1 MRLKLDKNTTYIIC
15 GHRNP
20 DVDSIGSC
28 IGLYYWMKKQ
38 NYRVKVLVEPGEQ
51 KDIDCREFFPTKD
64 EIEKIKNKKFSMICV
79 DSSSIDRVYPED
91 IIDYAQDI
99 INIDHHENSMFGD
112 VNIVD
117 ESAASCTQVLF
128 EELRK
133 YSLPRISLDYFY
145 AGLISD
151 SINFTTQKTT
161 AKSFEMALHCIK
173 NNVDVVAI
181 TENISKSLSL
191 QHIKAIGEAI
201 KNMTLTEDGILF
213 SHVNPLELDGTTS
226 INMET
231 LKGVPSVLSRVK
243 DAKIVINS
251 FAKFSENNDTVK
263 IYCSIRS
270 RSNINSLPLAQHFGG
285 GGHNNACGFHIN
297 ITVDKYKNFDIIKE
311 EIILKCREILQKE
324 EQSGKD
330 FT

>member
-1 MRLKLDKNTTYIIC
+1 MRLKLDKNMTYIIC

-28 IGLYYWMKKQ
+28 LGLYYWMKKQ
-38 NYRVKVLVEPGEQ
+38 NYRVKVLIESGDLQE
-51 KDIDCREFFPTKD
+51 IDCKEFFPTKD

-79 DSSSIDRVYPED
+79 DTSSLNRVYPEE
-91 IIDYAQDI
+91 IIDYAQNI
-99 INIDHHENSMFGD
+99 VNIDHHENSKFGD
-112 VNIVD
+112 INIVD

-128 EELRK
+128 EELKK

-161 AKSFEMALHCIK
+161 AKSFEMASYCAK
-173 NNVDVVAI
+173 NDVNIAAI
-181 TENISKSLSL
+181 TEKITKGLSMEQIQSIS
-191 QHIKAIGEAI
+191 EAI
-201 KNMTLTEDGILF
+201 KSMTLTEDGILF
-213 SHVNPLELDGTTS
+213 SHINPLELNGE
-226 INMET
+226 IAVNMET
-231 LKGVPSVLSRVK
+231 LKGVPSVLSRAK
-243 DAKIVINS
+243 DAKIIIHS
-251 FAKFSENNDTVK
+251 FAKFSENKDVVK
-263 IYCSIRS
+263 IYCSVRS

-324 EQSGKD
+324 EEQ
-330 FT
+330 